1 MLIEVRSHGGIL
13 GPLTGKQK
21 DHRRRNV
28 WNRGTRE
35 LARALGIHQQRGRLW
50 RTARNHNA
58 PMAKCLSA
66 DLTGERDIRESQI
79 RMILEMRGELG
90 SGCFEQLVFGPG
102 RRGMIWYGQVSP
114 VRVSAGTLRE
124 RRGRSYH
131 RSPAQ

>member
-90 SGCFEQLVFGPG
+90 SGCFERVFGPG
-102 RRGMIWYGQVSP
+102 RQGNDLVRAGVSG
-114 VRVSAGTLRE
+114 SC
-124 RRGRSYH
+124 
-131 RSPAQ
+131 